1 MTMLVV
7 LLAGAVGAWARYEV
21 SGWVQVRTS
30 PTWPW
35 GTAVVNLTGTAL
47 LAGLIVA
54 HQAGLVGP
62 GWVTVA
68 GTGFC
73 GAFTTFST
81 WMVEAVRSG
90 EEAGRAGKRAAVAS
104 LAGQV
109 LAGWLLAV
117 AILGLA

>member
-1 MTMLVV
+1 MTVLVV

-21 SGWVQVRTS
+21 AGWVQARTF

-47 LAGLIVA
+47 LAGIIA
-54 HQAGLVGP
+54 ANQAGLAGP
-62 GWVTVA
+62 QLVTVA

-73 GAFTTFST
+73 GGLTTFST

-90 EEAGRAGKRAAVAS
+90 QQAGRAGRRAGLAS

-117 AILGLA
+117 AILSLV